1 MPIKTRY
8 ISLIDD
14 IRNHVFTWATDDD
27 WKKLPPALN
36 TALTTVMNELKIYES
51 LKAIGKADERAET
64 TEKQDKTEFI
74 AIFKQKYLEF
84 TDFEYREPITPVHQ
98 AIIFRTVERLRQ
110 ENSSPLEFLEW
121 FFDEFA
127 TNERNKQYMPPTINF
142 VNSTFI
148 VDKFLYQMKDTLK
161 VRKKD
166 ISNKVIRNNL
176 LESAVKL
183 LEKVKDKS
191 LSEKVL
197 AFSRN
202 ELTVNKFFDLLLA
215 YSKKYNDNEL
225 ADKLVKI
232 KEGEKK

>member
-1 MPIKTRY
+1 MPAKTRY
-8 ISLIDD
+8 IPLIDE
-14 IRNHVFTWATDDD
+14 IKNHIFTWATDDD

-64 TEKQDKTEFI
+64 TEKQDKTDFI

-98 AIIFRTVERLRQ
+98 AIIYRTVERLRQ

-148 VDKFLYQMKDTLK
+148 IDKFLYQM
-161 VRKKD
+161 
-166 ISNKVIRNNL
+166 IRNNL
-176 LESAVKL
+176 LESAVTL

-225 ADKLVKI
+225 TDKLVKI